1 MILTKHSRKVAS
13 LRHYYSVWV
22 GYNKNVQQAG
32 NFKNSLNC
40 LFKPKSIGVI
50 GATERVGSVGNSIVK
65 NLMKGEG
72 TYKLYFVNR
81 KGGKVY
87 DRDSYKTVGDIPE
100 QNIDLAV
107 IAVPRNHVLGVMKDL
122 SGKNVKAVVIVTAG
136 FRETGSEG
144 IKLEEQIVDVA
155 KKNAIRIIG
164 PNCLGIIH
172 SYHNMNASFADNE
185 ILKGNFSLL
194 SQSGAICSAALDMS
208 LQHNIGFSHF
218 ISVGS
223 MCDVQFYELVEYL
236 FYDENTK
243 YILLYVE
250 SIGDMNKFVA
260 VCRKVCLYKPII
272 LLKSGKTAKAAE
284 AAISHTGSMV
294 GNYEIFYASMKKL
307 GVLVVDNF
315 EELFNMCK
323 ILNLSSYPETNE
335 VCVVTNA
342 GGPGVL
348 LVDNI
353 MKNDG
358 KLSDLNADLK
368 KKLDAFLPPS
378 WSKANP
384 VDMLGDASPLM
395 YKKTIEALLKD
406 EQFKNIIILLSPQSV
421 TEPMNTAKEIINVKE
436 DIAKQGRLILCNY
449 LGGVSLEESTNLLN
463 KNSIPTFVHPEHSA
477 QNLLKLYKNII
488 HIQNLYE
495 EIPPF
500 LADAE
505 QNHYVNGIIYKHHF
519 GSTVKGGYSPV
530 GQKEGGR
537 IQQRSR
543 ATPEG
548 IIQNALKEQ
557 KYILNEFDSKEILQT
572 YDIPTVP
579 TEVFHTLE
587 EIESNIANVSFPC
600 AMKIYS
606 DTITHKKD
614 IGGVIL
620 NINSKEELIQSYK
633 AIHESVKRHNLESEF
648 KGVTIQ
654 TMINTND
661 GIELILGYYFDANF
675 GPVLL
680 FGSGGSYVEIFKDNV
695 LLIPPLTYSYTHHLM
710 KETKIYHALLG
721 KSSRF
726 KKCDIPRLISKIIN
740 FSDLILDLLPYINEC
755 DINPLFVS
763 GSEIVALDARFTL
776 RKDLTA
782 DSFQSA
788 KRNPLY
794 SSFAK
799 RYPVEMVFFDG
810 ESSKKGEASQTQEEK
825 PLQQTQQQTQLH
837 PEEPQQKEVPSYE
850 EATPPVHLP
859 NEFASITRCIH
870 PYDVKFMHAFLQ
882 NNAKE
887 LHKSTFF
894 FTTEESIKTKLF
906 AYELCNADYDVY
918 NVILHLQNNK
928 VTGLIKT
935 EKKQHS
941 NHCYTYATDAATFTH
956 LIQKLHAFSS
966 RQNCTSN
973 FVYLKKDSPFVEKL
987 KSMSYVLDYE
997 QGDILCYVGATQT
1010 GQ

>member
-1 MILTKHSRKVAS
+1 MILSKRSSKLGA
-13 LRHYYSVWV
+13 LRNYYSVWV
-22 GYNKNVQQAG
+22 GYNQNVQQVG
-32 NFKNSLNC
+32 NFKNSLNY

-65 NLMKGEG
+65 NLMQGEE

-87 DRDSYKTVGDIPE
+87 DRDSYKTIGEVPE
-100 QNIDLAV
+100 ENIDLAV
-107 IAVPRNHVLGVMKDL
+107 IAVPRDHVLGVMKEL
-122 SGKNVKAVVIVTAG
+122 NSKNVKGVVIVTAG
-136 FRETGSEG
+136 FKETGSEG
-144 IKLEEQIVDVA
+144 IKLEQQIIDVA
-155 KKNAIRIIG
+155 KNNGIRIIG

-172 SYHNMNASFADNE
+172 SYHNMNASFADNK

-194 SQSGAICSAALDMS
+194 SQSGAICSAALDLS

-236 FYDENTK
+236 FYDMNTK

-250 SIGDMNKFVA
+250 SIGDMNKFMA
-260 VCRKVCLYKPII
+260 VCKKVCLYKPII

-353 MKNDG
+353 TRNDG
-358 KLSDLNADLK
+358 NLSKLNEDLK
-368 KKLDAFLPPS
+368 KKLDSFLPPS

-384 VDMLGDASPLM
+384 VDILGDASPVL
-395 YKKTIEALLKD
+395 YKKTVDALIKD
-406 EQFKNIIILLSPQSV
+406 NQFKNIIILLSPQSV
-421 TEPMNTAKEIINVKE
+421 TEPMNTAKEIINVK
-436 DIAKQGRLILCNY
+436 DDMTKQGKLILCNY
-449 LGGVSLEESTNLLN
+449 LGGTSLEESTNLLN
-463 KNSIPTFVHPEHSA
+463 KNNIPTFIHPEHSA
-477 QNLLKLYKNII
+477 QNLLKLYKNMI

-495 EIPPF
+495 EIPTF

-519 GSTVKGGYSPV
+519 GNTTNFGCGEAGQEQAGSKQQHSSGGSS
-530 GQKEGGR
+530 GGG
-537 IQQRSR
+537 
-543 ATPEG
+543 TPED
-548 IIQNALKEQ
+548 IIQNALKN
-557 KYILNEFDSKEILQT
+557 KNYILNEFDSKKILQA
-572 YDIPTVP
+572 YGIPTVS
-579 TEVFHTLE
+579 TEIFHTLE
-587 EIESNIANVSFPC
+587 DIQKNISSIAFPC

-620 NINSKEELIQSYK
+620 NIKNQEELIEAYK
-633 AIHESVKRHNLESEF
+633 TVHENVKKHKVESEF

-654 TMINTND
+654 TMMNTND

-695 LLIPPLTYSYTHHLM
+695 LLIPPLSYSYTHHTM

-726 KKCDIPRLISKIIN
+726 KKCDMPKLISQIMN
-740 FSDLILDLLPYINEC
+740 FADLIMDLVPYINEC

-763 GSEIVALDARFTL
+763 GSDIVALDARFTL
-776 RKDLTA
+776 RKNVNV

-788 KRNPLY
+788 KSNPLY

-799 RYPVEMVFFDG
+799 KYPVDMVFFG
-810 ESSKKGEASQTQEEK
+810 EDASGDNTKKGDASQA
-825 PLQQTQQQTQLH
+825 
-837 PEEPQQKEVPSYE
+837 QKKGASSE
-850 EATPPVHLP
+850 EATSPLHLP
-859 NEFASITRCIH
+859 SQFNSITRSIH
-870 PYDVKFMHAFLQ
+870 PYDVKLMHAFLQ
-882 NNAKE
+882 SNAKE
-887 LHKSTFF
+887 LHQSTFF
-894 FTTEESIKTKLF
+894 FTTEDSIKTKLF
-906 AYELCNADYDVY
+906 AFELCNADYDLY
-918 NVILHLQNNK
+918 NVILHMQSNK
-928 VTGLIKT
+928 VTGLVKT
-935 EKKQHS
+935 EKRQDA

-956 LIQKLHAFSS
+956 LMQKLHAFSMK
-966 RQNCTSN
+966 QNCTSN
-973 FVYLKKDSPFVEKL
+973 FVYLKKDSPFAEQL
-987 KSMSYVLDYE
+987 KSMSYALDYE
-997 QGDILCYVGATQT
+997 QGDVACYVGATQT
-1010 GQ
+1010 GA

>member
-1 MILTKHSRKVAS
+1 MFLSKRSNKLAA
-13 LRHYYSVWV
+13 LRNYYSVWV
-22 GYNKNVQQAG
+22 GYNQNVQQVG
-32 NFKNSLNC
+32 NFKNSLNY

-50 GATERVGSVGNSIVK
+50 GATERAGSVGNSIVK
-65 NLMKGEG
+65 NLMQGEE
-72 TYKLYFVNR
+72 TYKLYFVNS
-81 KGGKVY
+81 KGSKVY
-87 DRDSYKTVGDIPE
+87 NRDSYKTIGDVPE
-100 QNIDLAV
+100 ENIDLAV

-122 SGKNVKAVVIVTAG
+122 NSKNVKGVVIVTAG
-136 FRETGSEG
+136 FKETGSEG
-144 IKLEEQIVDVA
+144 IKLEQQIIDVA
-155 KKNAIRIIG
+155 KNNGIRIIG

-172 SYHNMNASFADNE
+172 SYHNMNASFADNK

-194 SQSGAICSAALDMS
+194 SQSGAICSAALDLS

-250 SIGDMNKFVA
+250 SIGDMNKFMA
-260 VCRKVCLYKPII
+260 VCKKVCLYKPII

-323 ILNLSSYPETNE
+323 ILNLSNYPETNE

-353 MKNDG
+353 TKNDG
-358 KLSDLNADLK
+358 NLSKLNDDLK

-384 VDMLGDASPLM
+384 VDILGDASPVL

-421 TEPMNTAKEIINVKE
+421 TEPMNTAKEIISVK
-436 DIAKQGRLILCNY
+436 DDMANKGKLLLCNY
-449 LGGVSLEESTNLLN
+449 LGGVSLEESTNFLN
-463 KNSIPTFVHPEHSA
+463 QNNIPTFIHPEHSA

-495 EIPPF
+495 EIPAF

-519 GSTVKGGYSPV
+519 GETMKMGSSQVGEKESTIK
-530 GQKEGGR
+530 
-537 IQQRSR
+537 QQSGSG
-543 ATPEG
+543 TPEE
-548 IIQNALKEQ
+548 IIQNALKN
-557 KYILNEFDSKEILQT
+557 KNYILNEFDSKKILQS
-572 YDIPTVP
+572 YGIPTVQ
-579 TEVFHTLE
+579 TEVFYTLE
-587 EIESNIANVSFPC
+587 EVQNNAAKVIFPC

-620 NINSKEELIQSYK
+620 NIKNKEELIQSYK
-633 AIHESVKRHNLESEF
+633 TIHENVKKHNLESEF

-661 GIELILGYYFDANF
+661 GIELILGYYFDQNF
-675 GPVLL
+675 GPVLM

-695 LLIPPLTYSYTHHLM
+695 LLIPPLSYSYTHHMM

-726 KKCDIPRLISKIIN
+726 KKCDMPVLINKIIN

-763 GSEIVALDARFTL
+763 GSDIVALDARFTL
-776 RKDLTA
+776 RKNVNAET
-782 DSFQSA
+782 FHSA
-788 KRNPLY
+788 KENSLY
-794 SSFAK
+794 SNFAK
-799 RYPVEMVFFDG
+799 KYPVDMVFFDG
-810 ESSKKGEASQTQEEK
+810 DASG
-825 PLQQTQQQTQLH
+825 
-837 PEEPQQKEVPSYE
+837 QKNQNG
-850 EATPPVHLP
+850 EATPPV
-859 NEFASITRCIH
+859 NASNQFASITRSIH
-870 PYDVKFMHAFLQ
+870 PYDVKLMHAFLQ

-887 LHKSTFF
+887 LHQSTFF
-894 FTTEESIKTKLF
+894 FTTEDSIKTKLF
-906 AYELCNADYDVY
+906 AFELCNADYDLY
-918 NVILHLQNNK
+918 NVILHMQNNK
-928 VTGLIKT
+928 VTGLVKT
-935 EKKQHS
+935 EKRQDA
-941 NHCYTYATDAATFTH
+941 NHCYTYATDVTTFTH
-956 LIQKLHAFSS
+956 LIQKLHAFSNK
-966 RQNCTSN
+966 QNCTSN
-973 FVYLKKDSPFVEKL
+973 FVYLKKDSPFAEQL
-987 KSMSYVLDYE
+987 KSMSYTMDYE
-997 QGDILCYVGATQT
+997 QGDIVCYVGATKT
-1010 GQ
+1010 GV

>member
-1 MILTKHSRKVAS
+1 MILSKRSNKLAA
-13 LRHYYSVWV
+13 LRNYYSVWV
-22 GYNKNVQQAG
+22 GYNQNVQQVG
-32 NFKNSLNC
+32 NFKNSLNY
-40 LFKPKSIGVI
+40 LFRPKSIGVI
-50 GATERVGSVGNSIVK
+50 GATERPGSVGNSIVK
-65 NLMKGEG
+65 NLMQGEER
-72 TYKLYFVNR
+72 YKLYFVNS

-87 DRDSYKTVGDIPE
+87 NRDSYKTIGDVPE
-100 QNIDLAV
+100 ESIDLAV

-122 SGKNVKAVVIVTAG
+122 SRKNVKGVVIVTAG
-136 FRETGSEG
+136 FKETGAEG
-144 IKLEEQIVDVA
+144 IKLEQQIIDVA
-155 KKNAIRIIG
+155 KNNGIRIIG

-172 SYHNMNASFADNE
+172 SYHNMNASFADNK

-194 SQSGAICSAALDMS
+194 SQSGAICSAALDLS
-208 LQHNIGFSHF
+208 QQHNIGFSHF

-250 SIGDMNKFVA
+250 SIGDMNKFVS
-260 VCRKVCLYKPII
+260 VCKKVCLYKPII

-294 GNYEIFYASMKKL
+294 GNYEIFYASMKKI

-323 ILNLSSYPETNE
+323 ILNLSNYPETNE

-353 MKNDG
+353 VKNDG
-358 KLSDLNADLK
+358 NLSKLNEELK
-368 KKLDAFLPPS
+368 NKLDAFLPPS
-378 WSKANP
+378 WSRANP
-384 VDMLGDASPLM
+384 VDILGDASPLL

-421 TEPMNTAKEIINVKE
+421 TEPMNTAKEIITVKE
-436 DIAKQGRLILCNY
+436 DITKQGRLILCNY
-449 LGGVSLEESTNLLN
+449 LGGTSLEESTNLLN
-463 KNSIPTFVHPEHSA
+463 KNNIPTFVHPEHSA

-495 EIPPF
+495 EIPTF

-519 GSTVKGGYSPV
+519 GDEVDVANSTVGK
-530 GQKEGGR
+530 KEGE
-537 IQQRSR
+537 IKQQKSNT
-543 ATPEG
+543 TPEE
-548 IIQNALKEQ
+548 IIQNALK
-557 KYILNEFDSKEILQT
+557 KNYILNEFDSKKILQS
-572 YDIPTVP
+572 YGIPTVS
-579 TEVFHTLE
+579 TEIFYNLE
-587 EIESNIANVSFPC
+587 EIENNMDKVTFPC

-620 NINSKEELIQSYK
+620 NINSKEELIKSYK
-633 AIHESVKRHNLESEF
+633 TIHENVKKHKLESEF

-654 TMINTND
+654 TMINTSD
-661 GIELILGYYFDANF
+661 GIELILGYYFDVNF

-695 LLIPPLTYSYTHHLM
+695 LLIPPLSYSYTHHMM

-726 KKCDIPRLISKIIN
+726 KKCDMPKLISKIIN

-763 GSEIVALDARFTL
+763 GSDIVALDARFTL
-776 RKDLTA
+776 RKNVDA
-782 DSFQSA
+782 QSFQAA
-788 KRNPLY
+788 KKNSLY

-799 RYPVEMVFFDG
+799 KYPVEMVFFDG
-810 ESSKKGEASQTQEEK
+810 EEKQEK
-825 PLQQTQQQTQLH
+825 
-837 PEEPQQKEVPSYE
+837 QQKQQGEKQSDVPSHE
-850 EATPPVHLP
+850 GAVPPLHLP
-859 NEFASITRCIH
+859 NQFASITRSIH
-870 PYDVKFMHAFLQ
+870 PYDVKLMHTFLQ

-887 LHKSTFF
+887 LHHSTFF
-894 FTTEESIKTKLF
+894 FTTEESIQTKLF
-906 AYELCNADYDVY
+906 AYELCNADYDLY
-918 NVILHLQNNK
+918 NVILHMRNSK

-935 EKKQHS
+935 EKRQDS
-941 NHCYTYATDAATFTH
+941 NHCYTYATDVATFTH
-956 LIQKLHAFSS
+956 LIQKLHTFSS
-966 RQNCTSN
+966 KQNCTSN
-973 FVYLKKDSPFVEKL
+973 YVYLKKDSPFAEQL
-987 KSMSYVLDYE
+987 KSMSYSVDYE
-997 QGDILCYVGATQT
+997 QGDVVCYVGATQA
-1010 GQ
+1010 GA